1 MLRCLDLLLS
11 LTGFILLF
19 PVFITLYLIGLL
31 DTHSP
36 LFIQERLG
44 QHKRIFKLIK
54 FRTMRIG
61 TAQVGTHLAQ
71 RSDIT
76 NYGKFLRKTKLDE
89 LPQLLNVIKGDMSL
103 VGPRPGLP
111 SQVEL
116 KNERDKRGVFDHKPG
131 ITGLAQVNEV
141 DMSTP
146 KKLSRYDA
154 LMLQHLN
161 LNTYLKLLVQT
172 ALGKGQG
179 DRVKNDQLKEADL
192 QESQ

>member
-1 MLRCLDLLLS
+1 MLRIIDLLLS
-11 LTGFILLF
+11 LIGFILLF
-19 PVFITLYLIGLL
+19 PAFIVLYLMGLQ
-31 DTHSP
+31 DTGSP

-44 QHKRIFKLIK
+44 QHQRKFKLIK

-71 RSDIT
+71 SSDIT
-76 NYGKFLRKTKLDE
+76 AFGKFLRKTKLDE

-111 SQVEL
+111 TQLEL
-116 KNERDKRGVFDHKPG
+116 KNERDKRNVFAHKPG

-154 LMLQHLN
+154 LMLKNLN
-161 LNTYLKLLVQT
+161 LCSYLQLLIWTV
-172 ALGKGQG
+172 LGKGQG
-179 DRVKNDQLKEADL
+179 DRIKHSHLNQ
-192 QESQ
+192 